1 MRAGTAGL
9 FWKDPGRV
17 AWLVMPVGGNQGAL
31 GRRPSLKSVLQ
42 SGCRKDTPVG
52 DNCTILTGVGVS
64 HTF

>member
-1 MRAGTAGL
+1 MRAGAAGL

-17 AWLVMPVGGNQGAL
+17 AWLVMLMGGNPDAP
-31 GRRPSLKSVLQ
+31 GRRPSLESVSQ
-42 SGCRKDTPVG
+42 SGCRKGSPVG